1 MKERSFLDTSILLYT
16 DDVQHPDKQTTAL
29 ALLQAGWAS
38 GNAVI
43 STQVLREY
51 FSAAT
56 QKLGLPIDLAQRK
69 IELMAS
75 QMEVMSIDSDD
86 ILKAIEI
93 NKSQGFSFWEGLIIR
108 MAQKGDCT
116 ILYSDV
122 IQPQRTLEGLEIVNP
137 FQA

>member
-51 FSAAT
+51 FAAAT
-56 QKLGLPIDLAQRK
+56 QKLGLPIELTQRK

-86 ILKAIEI
+86 IIQAIEI
-93 NKSQGFSFWEGLIIR
+93 NKSQGFSFWEALIIR
-108 MAQKGDCT
+108 MAQKCDCT

-122 IQPQRTLEGLEIVNP
+122 IHPQRTLDSIEIVNP
-137 FQA
+137 F

>member
-16 DDVQHPDKQTTAL
+16 DDSQAPEKQAMAL

-51 FSAAT
+51 FAAT
-56 QKLGLPIDLAQRK
+56 TQKFGLPIDMAQRK

-93 NKSQGFSFWEGLIIR
+93 NKSQGFSFWEALIIR
-108 MAQKGDCT
+108 MAQKCNCT

-122 IQPQRTLEGLEIVNP
+122 IQPQRTLEGLKIVNP
-137 FQA
+137 FQH